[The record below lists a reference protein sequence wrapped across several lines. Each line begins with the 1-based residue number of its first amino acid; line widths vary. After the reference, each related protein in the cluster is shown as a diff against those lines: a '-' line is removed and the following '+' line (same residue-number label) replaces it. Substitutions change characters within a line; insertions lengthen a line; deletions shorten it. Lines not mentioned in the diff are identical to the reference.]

1 MEYSGNIELLNNWW
15 WIRFQ
20 KVYKKFI
27 LYVQT
32 DSQREQ
38 IIAAKDSIINN
49 LTGAYDASILDPAP
63 TCLRN
68 EIFQNSNTT
77 KLKIFSGAK

>member
-1 MEYSGNIELLNNWW
+1 M
-15 WIRFQ
+15 
-20 KVYKKFI
+20 
-27 LYVQT
+27 QT

-49 LTGAYDASILDPAP
+49 LTGAYDASILDPEP

-68 EIFQNSNTT
+68 EDFQNSNTT
-77 KLKIFSGAK
+77 KLRIFFRCQIMRTVSIIPVIFL